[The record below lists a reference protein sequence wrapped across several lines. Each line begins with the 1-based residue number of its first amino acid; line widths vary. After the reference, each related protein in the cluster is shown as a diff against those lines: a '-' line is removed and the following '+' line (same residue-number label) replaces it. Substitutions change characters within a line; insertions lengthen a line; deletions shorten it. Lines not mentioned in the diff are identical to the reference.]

1 MSFPG
6 GASVKNLPANAGG
19 TGIEGSIPGSGR
31 SPGEGSGSLLKL
43 MSIQSVMPSNHLI
56 LCHPILFLHSVFPNF
71 RVFSNESFLC
81 IRWPKYWSFS
91 ISPSNEYSG
100 FISFMIDWFELFAV
114 QGTLKSLLQNHNS
127 KISIL
132 YGPWRIHTWLLEK
145 PWLWLYESLLAK
157 LYFCFYM
164 LSRFFIAFLLRC
176 KCLLILWLRHLV

>member
-6 GASVKNLPANAGG
+6 GASVKNLPANARG
-19 TGIEGSIPGSGR
+19 TRIEGSIPGSGR

-157 LYFCFYM
+157 LYFCFLICCLG
-164 LSRFFIAFLLRC
+164 LS
-176 KCLLILWLRHLV
+176 